1 MARTAI
7 VAGNWKMNT
16 TASGALEL
24 VEGIKGGTLD
34 GITTVEKILCPP
46 FVYLQLVCESAKGT
60 TLQVGAQ
67 DAFWEE
73 KGAFTG
79 EVSVKML
86 KDFVTHVIIGHSE
99 RRAYFGETD
108 ETVNKKL
115 QAALAGGL
123 TPILCVGE
131 TAAERQSGATTD
143 VLRRQVQG
151 ALAGVSLPAT
161 AVIAYEPVWAIGT
174 GVAATVQDADDAIA
188 FIRSELASLQG
199 EAIAEAVRILYGGSV
214 SPANI
219 AEFVAQPDI
228 DGGLVGGASLVAESF
243 VAMVRAV
250 VGAGRRDHT
259 RLGRT

>member
-1 MARTAI
+1 MARFPI

-24 VEGIKGGTLD
+24 VEGIKGGNLD
-34 GITTVEKILCPP
+34 GVTTVEKVLCPP
-46 FVYLQLVCESAKGT
+46 FVYLQLVCESVKGT
-60 TLQVGAQ
+60 TLAVGAQ
-67 DAFWEE
+67 DLFWEE

-79 EVSVKML
+79 EVSVQML
-86 KDFVTHVIIGHSE
+86 KDFATHVIIGHSE

-115 QAALAGGL
+115 LAALAGGL
-123 TPILCVGE
+123 TPIVCVGE
-131 TAAERQSGATTD
+131 TGAEREAGATTD

-151 ALAGVSLPAT
+151 ALAGVSLPET

-174 GVAATVQDADDAIA
+174 GVAASVQDAEDAIA
-188 FIRSELASLQG
+188 FIRSEIASLQG
-199 EAIAEAVRILYGGSV
+199 EAVADAVRILYGGSV

-219 AEFVAQPDI
+219 AEFASQPNI
-228 DGGLVGGASLVAESF
+228 DGGLVGGASLVADSF

-250 VGAGRRDHT
+250 ADDG
-259 RLGRT
+259 